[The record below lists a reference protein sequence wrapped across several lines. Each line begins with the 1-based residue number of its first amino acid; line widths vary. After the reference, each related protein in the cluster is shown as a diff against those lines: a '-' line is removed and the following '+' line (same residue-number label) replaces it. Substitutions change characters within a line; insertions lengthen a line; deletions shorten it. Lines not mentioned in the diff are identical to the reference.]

1 MKITEI
7 TFSLG
12 RTIQMAPYEPL
23 NIHYS
28 AKAEVNIPHVNTGVA
43 EQSIDEAYKRLEH
56 LVTSQ
61 LTKKVSFFEKTIKQ
75 PNVF

>member
-1 MKITEI
+1 MTIKEI

-12 RTIQMAPYEPL
+12 RTLQVKAYEPL

-28 AKAEVNIPHVNTGVA
+28 VKAEVEIDDKNMGVT
-43 EQSIDEAYKRLEH
+43 EGKVDEAYKKLEH

-61 LTKKVSFFEKTIKQ
+61 LTKKIAFFEKSIK
-75 PNVF
+75 PF